1 MNKKIIKSKNIKLE
15 EELMIQLDVLCDV
28 LHTNFSSKA
37 KELLVEWKIM
47 ELKRL
52 KEDAPELFE
61 KYSNNLDN
69 KKAS

>member
-1 MNKKIIKSKNIKLE
+1 MKTIRTKNIKVE
-15 EELMIQLDVLCDV
+15 EELLTQIEVLCEV
-28 LHTNFSSKA
+28 LHTNFSVKT
-37 KELLVEWKIM
+37 KELLVEWKIK

-61 KYSNNLDN
+61 KYSNNLSS